1 VAAAIVVVQVDVDP
15 EVEDV
20 QVDCQKIISR

>member
-15 EVEDV
+15 EVGDV
-20 QVDCQKIISR
+20 QLDYPKIISR